1 MSAFLSYSKEMRPK
15 IRQEF
20 PGMKNADVSVVLA
33 QRWRAAPEAE
43 KKPHLDQ
50 EKQDRQKYYR
60 DLAVF
65 KAAEEERLREEEA
78 DRRRQSTRETIDFLN
93 LPGQLNWG
101 SGSSTH
107 SQSHSGGLYSGGSQ
121 RASGSISSSE
131 SAAGSGS
138 SSGSQVGSDD
148 GVQAAAEGQGDSAK
162 SRKRKHRRKNKSP
175 APTGETSSQRPQL
188 HAWSQLAEPQAGSQ
202 SSPRGLDGQAPDAKW
217 ARWSPSQA
225 VPGAAA
231 PHAGTQPSTTPGARD
246 GKHSGGSSG
255 GHTSGSSRASAGG
268 ARAAPGAERSSR
280 VHVRGYAPSPSMAS
294 SLPTQSAAPGR
305 AASVP
310 PNAAASRPHV
320 QKNGDGTRGPSA
332 ATTTTA
338 RGCHSPCSD
347 SSRLGDEVHEG
358 LSAYVSYMDD
368 NAPQYGQY
376 QSRAQSEGQQLLQVL
391 GLNSSAPRQPS
402 KPRHKHRHSHTDK
415 HMASVTT
422 RAVAS
427 TGHGPMNVVTP
438 DVPVP
443 VPMSMPVS
451 MAGGYPCYIAHPNN
465 GIPTAPV
472 PYPGYCTH
480 PPDLMLHP
488 PGNPPQGPQP
498 PGADL
503 WDTMLAQQ
511 QHQQWYMPAAY
522 YFMVGDEWVGGGGAG
537 GRGAMP
543 ASTATSQVS
552 GVGRSGDSGS
562 VCAVNAGSVGSGIG
576 IAQSASMDSGI
587 VSPLTNPSTFTDAN
601 QSPRGVPVVA
611 GSGNSVNGA
620 SMSGHTTASASSN
633 GSGAHVTHRPEY
645 QALRTLH
652 AVSSAGLYDWA
663 VPPPLASKQNPPK
676 QTHTTTEQILSQL
689 HVSTAPA
696 ALPASVSS
704 SSPSNSSGSDSGT
717 RKSSD
722 SYPSRVPSVK
732 FASLPPGWH

>member
-33 QRWRAAPEAE
+33 QRWRAAPEVE

-101 SGSSTH
+101 SGSSNH

-138 SSGSQVGSDD
+138 SSGSQAGSDD
-148 GVQAAAEGQGDSAK
+148 GAGAAGEGQGDSAK

-188 HAWSQLAEPQAGSQ
+188 HAWSQLAEPQAVSQ
-202 SSPRGLDGQAPDAKW
+202 SSPRGLDRQAPDAKW

-225 VPGAAA
+225 APEAAA
-231 PHAGTQPSTTPGARD
+231 AHAGTQPSTTPGARD
-246 GKHSGGSSG
+246 GKHSGASSG
-255 GHTSGSSRASAGG
+255 GHTSGSSRASADG
-268 ARAAPGAERSSR
+268 AHAAPGADRSSR
-280 VHVRGYAPSPSMAS
+280 VHVRGNAPSPSMAA
-294 SLPTQSAAPGR
+294 SLPDQSAAPGC

-310 PNAAASRPHV
+310 PNATASRPHV
-320 QKNGDGTRGPSA
+320 QKNVDGTRGPSA
-332 ATTTTA
+332 APFTTA

-368 NAPQYGQY
+368 NAPQYGQD

-391 GLNSSAPRQPS
+391 GLNNSAPRQPS
-402 KPRHKHRHSHTDK
+402 KHHHRHRHSKTDK
-415 HMASVTT
+415 HKASVATS
-422 RAVAS
+422 AVAS
-427 TGHGPMNVVTP
+427 TGPGPMNIITP
-438 DVPVP
+438 DVS
-443 VPMSMPVS
+443 VPMSMS
-451 MAGGYPCYIAHPNN
+451 AYAHYMPHPYN
-465 GIPTAPV
+465 GLAVAPV
-472 PYPGYCTH
+472 PYPGYCVL

-537 GRGAMP
+537 GRGAIP
-543 ASTATSQVS
+543 ASTAVSQVS
-552 GVGRSGDSGS
+552 GGGRSGDSGS
-562 VCAVNAGSVGSGIG
+562 LGAVNAGSVGSGIG
-576 IAQSASMDSGI
+576 IAQSASVDSGFI
-587 VSPLTNPSTFTDAN
+587 SPLTNPSTFADAN

-663 VPPPLASKQNPPK
+663 VPPPVASKQSPPK
-676 QTHTTTEQILSQL
+676 QTLPSAEQILSQL

-732 FASLPPGWH
+732 FANTLPPGWH

>member
-65 KAAEEERLREEEA
+65 KAAEEERLREDEA

-107 SQSHSGGLYSGGSQ
+107 SQSHSVGLYSGGSQ

-138 SSGSQVGSDD
+138 SSGSQAGSDD
-148 GVQAAAEGQGDSAK
+148 GAEAAAEGPGDSAK

-188 HAWSQLAEPQAGSQ
+188 HAWSQLAEH
-202 SSPRGLDGQAPDAKW
+202 RQAPDAKW

-225 VPGAAA
+225 APEAAA
-231 PHAGTQPSTTPGARD
+231 AHAGTQPSTTPGARD
-246 GKHSGGSSG
+246 GKHSGASSG
-255 GHTSGSSRASAGG
+255 GHTSGSSRASADG
-268 ARAAPGAERSSR
+268 AHAAPGADRSGR
-280 VHVRGYAPSPSMAS
+280 VHVRGNAPSPSMAS

-391 GLNSSAPRQPS
+391 GLNNSAPRQPS
-402 KPRHKHRHSHTDK
+402 KHHHRHRHSKTDK
-415 HMASVTT
+415 HKASGTT
-422 RAVAS
+422 SA
-427 TGHGPMNVVTP
+427 GHGPMNVVTP

-472 PYPGYCTH
+472 PYPGYCTI
-480 PPDLMLHP
+480 PPDLMLHLSEK
-488 PGNPPQGPQP
+488 PPQGPQP

-522 YFMVGDEWVGGGGAG
+522 YFMVGDEFTGGGGAG
-537 GRGAMP
+537 GRGAVP
-543 ASTATSQVS
+543 ASTNTSQVS

-562 VCAVNAGSVGSGIG
+562 VGAVNAGSVGSGIG
-576 IAQSASMDSGI
+576 IAQSASMDSGFI
-587 VSPLTNPSTFTDAN
+587 SPLTNPSTFTDAN
-601 QSPRGVPVVA
+601 QSPKGAPVGA
-611 GSGNSVNGA
+611 ASGNSVNGA

-633 GSGAHVTHRPEY
+633 GSGAHAAHRPEY

-663 VPPPLASKQNPPK
+663 VPPPVASKQNPPK

-732 FASLPPGWH
+732 FANTLPPGWH

>member
-78 DRRRQSTRETIDFLN
+78 DRRRQSTRGTIDFLN

-101 SGSSTH
+101 SGSSNH
-107 SQSHSGGLYSGGSQ
+107 SQSHSGGISSSGSQ

-138 SSGSQVGSDD
+138 SSGSQAGSDD
-148 GVQAAAEGQGDSAK
+148 GAGAAGEAPGDSAK
-162 SRKRKHRRKNKSP
+162 SRKRKHRRKNKKQ
-175 APTGETSSQRPQL
+175 APTGEASSQRPQL
-188 HAWSQLAEPQAGSQ
+188 HAWSQLAEPASA
-202 SSPRGLDGQAPDAKW
+202 SKASPGPRTGTEGKASDSRW
-217 ARWSPSQA
+217 ARWSP
-225 VPGAAA
+225 
-231 PHAGTQPSTTPGARD
+231 TPGGTNAVGVHAHADARV
-246 GKHSGGSSG
+246 SASSG
-255 GHTSGSSRASAGG
+255 GHTSGSSNGSTGG
-268 ARAAPGAERSSR
+268 AGAASGAERIRGSR
-280 VHVRGYAPSPSMAS
+280 ERLSAPSPSMAS
-294 SLPTQSAAPGR
+294 GVPDNIAVPSRAPAAPL
-305 AASVP
+305 
-310 PNAAASRPHV
+310 NAAAGRTHRP
-320 QKNGDGTRGPSA
+320 KDSDGTRGPS
-332 ATTTTA
+332 TA
-338 RGCHSPCSD
+338 PNTVKGSNSPCSD

-358 LSAYVSYMDD
+358 LSAYVSYMDH
-368 NAPQYGQY
+368 NAEQYGPD
-376 QSRAQSEGQQLLQVL
+376 QSQVQAQGQPVVQVL
-391 GLNSSAPRQPS
+391 VKDSSGPRQS
-402 KPRHKHRHSHTDK
+402 SEHRHKHRHSNTEK
-415 HMASVTT
+415 HRASAATCGG
-422 RAVAS
+422 AS
-427 TGHGPMNVVTP
+427 AGPGPMNIITP
-438 DVPVP
+438 DASVPKS
-443 VPMSMPVS
+443 MSMPVPV
-451 MAGGYPCYIAHPNN
+451 AGGYAHYMPHPYN
-465 GIPTAPV
+465 GLAVAPV
-472 PYPGYCTH
+472 PYPGYCVL

-511 QHQQWYMPAAY
+511 QHQQWYTPAAY

-537 GRGAMP
+537 GRSAKP
-543 ASTATSQVS
+543 VSAAPSQIS
-552 GVGRSGDSGS
+552 GGGRSGDSGS
-562 VCAVNAGSVGSGIG
+562 LGAVNAGSVGSGIG
-576 IAQSASMDSGI
+576 IAQSASVDSGFI
-587 VSPLTNPSTFTDAN
+587 SPLTNPSTFADAN

-663 VPPPLASKQNPPK
+663 VPPPVASKQSPPK
-676 QTHTTTEQILSQL
+676 QTLPSAEQILSQL

-696 ALPASVSS
+696 ALPASVSN

-732 FASLPPGWH
+732 FANTLPPGWH